1 MFDFHASSD
10 FFCSNA
16 RFSPNLFPRSTGT
29 LAGAVE
35 VLVKLIWDEVNPPF
49 LPHVAV
55 LQTIVWTF
63 VCALDGVMWAG
74 ITWSPLSRVQA
85 LSKLSAVDDL
95 KVISPST
102 VKSKKVFAHVK

>member
-1 MFDFHASSD
+1 MQ
-10 FFCSNA
+10 
-16 RFSPNLFPRSTGT
+16 STGT

-35 VLVKLIWDEVNPPF
+35 VLIKLIWDEETPPF
-49 LPHVAV
+49 LPHNSV
-55 LQTIVWTF
+55 LHTIVWTL

-95 KVISPST
+95 KVIPTVLVSPLLTRCTS
-102 VKSKKVFAHVK
+102 

>member
-1 MFDFHASSD
+1 M
-10 FFCSNA
+10 
-16 RFSPNLFPRSTGT
+16 TGT

-35 VLVKLIWDEVNPPF
+35 VLIKLIWDEETPPF
-49 LPHVAV
+49 LPHNSV
-55 LQTIVWTF
+55 LHTIVWTL

-95 KVISPST
+95 KVIPTVLVSPLLTRST
-102 VKSKKVFAHVK
+102 S